1 MESWTSFIWLPDF
14 HTKSSVDDKKWSMLK
29 ESITYSMPSTLEYIQ
44 HYKQNT
50 SNELYFC
57 LQLNPGTL
65 YYNISAN
72 FHFILWQIHRK
83 HELIAPEL
91 GMRNDFSTQ
100 QIDKVHS
107 IYRSTC
113 VFRANNLLRLIY
125 RCSQCTC
132 IESK

>member
-14 HTKSSVDDKKWSMLK
+14 TQSHRLTIKNEACRKSRSPIVSQAH
-29 ESITYSMPSTLEYIQ
+29 LEYIQ

-72 FHFILWQIHRK
+72 LHFILWQIHRK

-132 IESK
+132 IGSK